1 MNPTRIAQAHDEAGH
16 EHGGGPAGAEV
27 APVAVDKDVTAGEH
41 AGASHTEGG
50 VQVGQ
55 HWQVDVGPGVVNVD
69 TVMYGGAV
77 MIALIVIFGLLGR
90 TINTLPGERSGYVGT
105 VLESIVEFC
114 QTLIHDFIGL
124 NVKPYL
130 WFVGAIFLFILTAN
144 WLSLL
149 PWKAWE
155 IAVGGPL
162 GTMVGAPHPLV
173 YETPTADLNMTMA
186 LGLITLVL
194 YWFFGIKQNGVA
206 GFLGHHWF
214 DKPAILFPLRM
225 LEDITRPVS
234 LALRLFANM
243 TAGHVLG
250 LILLSLTYFVI
261 PAILLPLEF
270 FVGAVQAF
278 VFAVLSASYIGAAAA
293 DHSHSH

>member
-1 MNPTRIAQAHDEAGH
+1 MNATLIAQAHDEAGH
-16 EHGGGPAGAEV
+16 DHGGSPAAADV
-27 APVAVDKDVTAGEH
+27 APAALDHSATAGE
-41 AGASHTEGG
+41 GHTQAHSEGG

-55 HWQVDVGPGVVNVD
+55 HWQVNVGPGVVNVD

-77 MIALIVIFGLLGR
+77 MITLLVVFGLLGR
-90 TINTLPGERSGYVGT
+90 TINSLPGERSGYVGT
-105 VLESIVEFC
+105 ILEGIVEFC
-114 QTLIHDFIGL
+114 SQLIHDFIGT

-130 WFVGAIFLFILTAN
+130 WYVGAIFLFIITAN
-144 WLSLL
+144 WLTLL

-155 IAVGGPL
+155 LWAGGPL
-162 GTMVGAPHPLV
+162 GAMVGAPHPLV
-173 YETPTADLNMTMA
+173 YEAATADLNTTLA

-225 LEDITRPVS
+225 LEDITRPIS

-261 PAILLPLEF
+261 PAVLLPLEF